1 MRVFFFFFFLN
12 RNNICNLFKAWAT
25 GTCLSTVK
33 RRELAGFGHVTRHDG
48 LSNNTLHCTLEG
60 GRRRGRQRKC
70 WMNDVKEWTSVL
82 TPELFLVALRGKDWK
97 RISAESSLRS
107 RRQPI
112 RTELNST
119 SFLCVYYIALAKCI
133 VHVPSRRCAKMSTR

>member
-1 MRVFFFFFFLN
+1 MCVCFFFFFLN
-12 RNNICNLFKAWAT
+12 RNKICKLFKAWAT
-25 GTCLSTVK
+25 GNFLATVN

-82 TPELFLVALRGKDWK
+82 TPELFLKALRGKDWK
-97 RISAESSLRS
+97 RISAESSLLS
-107 RRQPI
+107 LPTVSPTTHSNS
-112 RTELNST
+112 TELYI
-119 SFLCVYYIALAKCI
+119 FFVCVLYSIG
-133 VHVPSRRCAKMSTR
+133 